1 MTKFLNEQSD
11 KSVAST
17 LTPCSFTCP
26 KDTQKFVPSAAQ
38 RAPALLTLHYVPGKS
53 SRFTPDSPSSF
64 PCGGAQKYL
73 CASRTTSI
81 TPWVFAMLRPHEPR
95 PVRQTSQTI
104 YALLA
109 LRPTPA
115 PLVLPTPASLVP
127 FYENFANRLCR
138 LHRLTHTRPS
148 PCRWA

>member
-53 SRFTPDSPSSF
+53 SRFTIF
-64 PCGGAQKYL
+64 
-73 CASRTTSI
+73 
-81 TPWVFAMLRPHEPR
+81 V
-95 PVRQTSQTI
+95 
-104 YALLA
+104 LLA
-109 LRPTPA
+109 LHQSPLRGQFGRP
-115 PLVLPTPASLVP
+115 
-127 FYENFANRLCR
+127 R
-138 LHRLTHTRPS
+138 RPS
-148 PCRWA
+148 TCYSRFVPHQHRRFFLHQLRWSPFMKILLIGCAGFIGSHTLDRLLADGHEVIADV